1 MPRALENKIA
11 LITGGTS
18 GIGRATA
25 LAMSA
30 AGAKIVLTGRRE
42 PEGRAVA
49 GEIVEAGG
57 EALFVKADVGR
68 AEDAAAMVQA
78 AVEKFGRLDIAFNN
92 AGVAGPFKALADQ
105 TEEDFDAVMMPNIRG
120 MWLSLRAEIRQML
133 KQNSGGAI
141 INNSSIYGKRGV
153 AMSCNYVASKHA
165 VEGYTKC
172 AAIELGA
179 TAIRVNAVAPGYIKT
194 KLTYFPENPDA
205 ERYMVG
211 SHAIP
216 RMGEDWEVASAVIF
230 LASPA
235 AGFITGAIL
244 PVDGGCLAK

>member
-1 MPRALENKIA
+1 MPGVLENKVA

-25 LAMSA
+25 LAMA
-30 AGAKIVLTGRRE
+30 TAGAKIVLTGRRE
-42 PEGRAVA
+42 QEGRSVA

-68 AEDAAAMVQA
+68 TEDAATMVQA
-78 AVEKFGRLDIAFNN
+78 AVDRFGRLDIAFNN
-92 AGVAGPFKALADQ
+92 AGVTGTAKPLADQ
-105 TEEDFDAVMMPNIRG
+105 TEEDFDAVMLPNLRG

-133 KQNSGGAI
+133 KQNNGGSI

-172 AAIELGA
+172 AAIELAPAG
-179 TAIRVNAVAPGYIKT
+179 IRVNAVAPGFIKT
-194 KLTYFPENPDA
+194 RLTDFPEHPDA
-205 ERYMVG
+205 ERFMIA

-216 RMGEDWEVASAVIF
+216 RMGEDWEVADAVVF
-230 LASPA
+230 LASTA